1 MGASRLAG
9 ASDEQLRT
17 QAHETLPIGKTFRAS
32 TQSDGGMWV
41 SELVEV
47 YLKDR
52 SKNID
57 DRTVLNMRY
66 AFALSIWIVGDV
78 PIETVS
84 RLS

>member
-1 MGASRLAG
+1 M
-9 ASDEQLRT
+9 
-17 QAHETLPIGKTFRAS
+17 
-32 TQSDGGMWV
+32 